1 MYIYNIYIYIHEF
14 MFIYFFLYIRNMN
27 LYKNI
32 SFHLQRYQV
41 TPTLHPWIQVIGLD
55 LNYYTWVNS
64 TCRHTACPDTC
75 RSLPSEKGGKPTFQ
89 KGHILR
95 KVGKM
100 IDARVCRFSV
110 FFFFKGFLCSIVYG
124 FCLDGMLI
132 VVELDVAF

>member
-1 MYIYNIYIYIHEF
+1 MFIYIYR
-14 MFIYFFLYIRNMN
+14 YLYQT
-27 LYKNI
+27 
-32 SFHLQRYQV
+32 HLHLHRQRYRV

-75 RSLPSEKGGKPTFQ
+75 RSLPSEKRGETNVP
-89 KGHILR
+89 KGHIKLR

-110 FFFFKGFLCSIVYG
+110 FFFFKGFLGSIVYG
-124 FCLDGMLI
+124 FCLDGMFI
-132 VVELDVAF
+132 VVELDVAFYFFILGKLERPPTLA